1 VDSKSEIL
9 MMQPYRQ
16 IEIGDTVDVSF
27 GGSLKVCD
35 VVSTDPLTVELDYG
49 ARRIISEGQVVAI
62 KNAKVIAST
71 TRGLKSFQQLLKA
84 RREERA

>member
-1 VDSKSEIL
+1 

-35 VVSTDPLTVELDYG
+35 VVETDPLTVEMDYG
-49 ARRIISEGQVVAI
+49 ARRVISEGQIVAI
-62 KNAKVIAST
+62 KNAKVIAASPSH
-71 TRGLKSFQQLLKA
+71 RGLRSFQKLLRM
-84 RREERA
+84 RREQRA